1 MQELPFE
8 HAETEQRL
16 RANRLARACLLATF
30 IFAVGAPQMSLAA
43 PQAEQVRAERPG
55 DVQADRQQS
64 GPSLSKFEARRI
76 HRRCRDQVADSSAS
90 KELRHCFEL
99 HIAARRLWGECKREP
114 KIGILRGREKEDAI
128 RRCVLEKRGS
138 GKRGQP

>member
-8 HAETEQRL
+8 NAEREQRL
-16 RANRLARACLLATF
+16 RPIRCTPACLLAAF
-30 IFAVGAPQMSLAA
+30 IFTVFAPQTSAA
-43 PQAEQVRAERPG
+43 LPQIEQARAERVG
-55 DVQADRQQS
+55 DVQADRPQS
-64 GPSLSKFEARRI
+64 GPALSKFEARRI
-76 HRRCRDQVADSSAS
+76 RRRCRDQVADSTAS

-114 KIGILRGREKEDAI
+114 KIASLRGREKEEAI

-138 GKRGQP
+138 GKRGQQ